1 MPKYVLSQSA
11 RSRRLTWRYV
21 LLLGG
26 LLLLI
31 ALLQVSFF
39 ARFQILGVTP
49 DLMIVTV
56 LCIAVFGGEH
66 MGACVGLA
74 SGFLIDSLGS
84 TGIVLLP
91 LFYFLLGYIVGHFV
105 GRFPARGYVTY
116 LYYLGVTLLYRMAI
130 TTVYTAI
137 TYTSLHP
144 GPLLVHI
151 LLPEALVTAIA
162 GLGLYFPIKL
172 FCAFLGKR

>member
-21 LLLGG
+21 LLVGG

-31 ALLQVSFF
+31 SLLQVSFF
-39 ARFQILGVTP
+39 ARFQVLGVTP

-56 LCIAVFGGEH
+56 LCIAFFGGEH

-74 SGFLIDSLGS
+74 AGFLLDSLGS

-91 LFYFLLGYIVGHFV
+91 LFYFLLGYLAGHLA
-105 GRFPARGYVTY
+105 GRTPARGYVTY
-116 LYYLGVTLLYRMAI
+116 LCYLGVTLLYRVMI
-130 TTVYTAI
+130 TTVYAVI
-137 TYTSLHP
+137 TYESLHP
-144 GPLLVHI
+144 GPLLVHT
-151 LLPEALVTAIA
+151 LLPEALVTAIG
-162 GLGLYFPIKL
+162 GLVLYFPIKL

>member
-21 LLLGG
+21 ALLGG

-31 ALLQVSFF
+31 SLLQISFF
-39 ARFQILGVTP
+39 ARFRLMGVTP

-56 LCIAVFGGEH
+56 LCLAFFCGEH
-66 MGACVGLA
+66 TGACVGLA
-74 SGFLIDSLGS
+74 AGFLIDSLGS

-91 LFYFLLGYIVGHFV
+91 LFYLLLGYPAGHFA
-105 GRFPARGYVTY
+105 GRASARGFVGY
-116 LYYLGVTLLYRMAI
+116 LPYLAITLGYRALITLLYA
-130 TTVYTAI
+130 AI
-137 TYTSLHP
+137 TYESLYF
-144 GPLLVHI
+144 GPLLVHT

-162 GLGLYFPIKL
+162 GLGLYFPLRL
-172 FCAFLGKR
+172 FCSLLEKR